1 LVRCVRLCLPSP
13 ELKRCVVLH
22 EGESLVRSPQLVCLP
37 VRRLPLAVCLPV
49 AVYAGSM
56 AAVSHTAVRLLYGC
70 LGTRSP
76 VLVHTHNQLPSQ
88 TAPISKT
95 PHLRARTMCCA
106 WAAIHASDTTALA
119 TQRRRRGTRHNL
131 GPILEQQLQRLLP
144 PDAHERAVA
153 GNVHVAVTRL
163 ALPLRPEAGERA
175 AQPRLISRR
184 AHERPLGA
192 MVA

>member
-22 EGESLVRSPQLVCLP
+22 EGESLVRSPQLVSLP
-37 VRRLPLAVCLPV
+37 VCRLPLAVRLPV
-49 AVYAGSM
+49 AVYARSM
-56 AAVSHTAVRLLYGC
+56 AAVSHTAVWLLCGC

-76 VLVHTHNQLPSQ
+76 VLVHTRIQLPSR
-88 TAPISKT
+88 TAPT
-95 PHLRARTMCCA
+95 CA
-106 WAAIHASDTTALA
+106 HHVLCLGCNSCKRHNRPR
-119 TQRRRRGTRHNL
+119 RRRRGTRHNL

-184 AHERPLGA
+184 AHERALGEMMA
-192 MVA
+192 